1 MSNVSRPPLGVDTAV
16 LQENTWV
23 LPHDLSAYLDF
34 LRFIAAF
41 AVLLGHMDQDGFQT
55 AYWFPLAYMAH
66 EAVVVF
72 FVMSGFIIYSSTMSR
87 NHSWQQYYLA
97 RCARI
102 YSVAIPAVLFSLWV
116 SSLVP
121 QLIENQQIVQKLYQ
135 PFNWWVVSSSLL
147 FLNQSW
153 GNTADL
159 LVNGPYWSLC
169 YEVWYYVL
177 FGIFLFCPK
186 ALRWPLLSL
195 AALIAGPAILL
206 LFPIWLMGA
215 WLASRMQYMKVPT
228 KTAAWAIF
236 VTSVSVILVNRWLDI
251 DVSTRHLLH
260 DNIPGFWRL
269 NASQRLV
276 TDHVIGIAI
285 LLNIYAFNG
294 LNEGFKQLF
303 SKNRKALGFLAGFSF
318 TLYLFHRPIT
328 QVAGNIYP
336 NSESSIIYS
345 ATWIVVVLLCCYL
358 ISWLTE
364 RQTIRWRALFSAL
377 LPSQLLSTS
386 RNTP

>member
-1 MSNVSRPPLGVDTAV
+1 MSKISQSSDASKQNVFQATS
-16 LQENTWV
+16 WV
-23 LPHDLSAYLDF
+23 LPQELSAYLDF

-55 AYWFPLAYMAH
+55 AWWFPLAYLSH

-116 SSLVP
+116 STLVP
-121 QLIENQQIVQKLYQ
+121 QLINDPQTIQKLYH
-135 PFNWWVVSSSLL
+135 PFDWWTLVSSLL

-153 GNTADL
+153 SNTADL

-169 YEVWYYVL
+169 YEVWYYVF
-177 FGIFLFCPK
+177 FGVFIFCPK
-186 ALRWPLLSL
+186 SIRWPLLLL
-195 AALIAGPAILL
+195 AVLIAGPAILV

-215 WLASRMQYMKVPT
+215 WLASRMPLLKSPSRT
-228 KTAAWAIF
+228 TAWAIF
-236 VTSVSVILVNRWLDI
+236 VSTFSFILLVRWFDI
-251 DVSTRHLLH
+251 DVTISQLLH
-260 DNIPGFWRL
+260 QSIPGFWRL
-269 NASQRLV
+269 NASQRLI
-276 TDHVIGIAI
+276 TDHLVGVAI

-294 LNEGFKQLF
+294 LHVRFKQLF
-303 SKNRKALGFLAGFSF
+303 SRSRKILAYLAGFSF

-328 QVAGNIYP
+328 QVAGHIFP
-336 NSESSIIYS
+336 NNEGSIAYS
-345 ATWIVVVLLCCYL
+345 ATWILGILICCYL

-364 RQTIRWRALFSAL
+364 RQTKRWRPLFAAL
-377 LPSQLLSTS
+377 LPSKLFSPM
-386 RNTP
+386 RNTL